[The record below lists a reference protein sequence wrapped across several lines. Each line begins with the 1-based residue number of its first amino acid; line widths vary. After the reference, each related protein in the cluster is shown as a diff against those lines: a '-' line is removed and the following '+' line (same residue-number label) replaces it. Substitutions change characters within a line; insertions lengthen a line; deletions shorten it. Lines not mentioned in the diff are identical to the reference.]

1 MDKELMDKEL
11 MDKELVGKELIDKEL
26 VWIKKLAPTST
37 SFILINLE

>member
-11 MDKELVGKELIDKEL
+11 MDKELIDKK
-26 VWIKKLAPTST
+26 ISPSST